1 MVPGEKNRLDRA
13 LLERGLARDLKEAQ
27 ARIMAG
33 EVLVDGQ
40 VADKADRRVKAEAA
54 IEIKDRSPYVSR
66 GALKIEKAV
75 GEFAI
80 APAGLNVL
88 DLGISTGG
96 FSDYFLQHGA
106 AAVLGV
112 DVTIAQVDSR
122 LRASPR
128 LRLLEKNA
136 RFLEM
141 GDVPFAPDL
150 IVMDLSFISITAVLP
165 VLRAFPQA
173 RVLALV
179 KPQFEA
185 ARQRVGKGGV
195 VRDPETRRSVLLRLK
210 SRIEELDYGL
220 MAWCRAGVKGR
231 KGNQEYFFL
240 LRQGKKYSI
249 DDTIISNAVEI

>member
-27 ARIMAG
+27 ALVMAG
-33 EVLVDGQ
+33 EVWVNGRREDKPGLP
-40 VADKADRRVKAEAA
+40 VAADAT
-54 IEIKDRSPYVSR
+54 IEVRCPRPYVSR

-75 GEFAI
+75 AEFAI
-80 APAGLNVL
+80 VPAGLNVL

-122 LRASPR
+122 LRANPR

-141 GDVPFAPDL
+141 SDVPFAPDL
-150 IVMDLSFISITAVLP
+150 VVMDLSFISIAAVLP
-165 VLRAFPQA
+165 VLRIFPQA

-185 ARQRVGKGGV
+185 ARQRVGRGGV

-220 MAWCRAGVKGR
+220 TAWCRAGVKGR
-231 KGNQEYFFL
+231 RGNQEYFFL

-249 DDTIISNAVEI
+249 DDTIIRDAVEM

>member
-1 MVPGEKNRLDRA
+1 MVPGEKNRLDRT
-13 LLERGLARDLKEAQ
+13 LLERGLARDLKKAQ
-27 ARIMAG
+27 ALVMAG
-33 EVLVDGQ
+33 EVWVNGRKEDKPGLP
-40 VADKADRRVKAEAA
+40 VAAGSTVEVRCKR
-54 IEIKDRSPYVSR
+54 PYVSR

-75 GEFAI
+75 REFAI
-80 APAGLNVL
+80 APAGLKVL

-122 LRASPR
+122 LRRDPR

-136 RFLEM
+136 RFLEK

-150 IVMDLSFISITAVLP
+150 IVMDLSFISITTVIP
-165 VLRAFPQA
+165 VLRAFPGA

-185 ARQRVGKGGV
+185 ARRRVGRGGV
-195 VRDPETRRSVLLRLK
+195 VRDPETRRSVLLGLK
-210 SRIEELDYGL
+210 SRIEELDYSL
-220 MAWCRAGVKGR
+220 TAWCRAGVRGR
-231 KGNQEYFFL
+231 KGNQEYFFF
-240 LRQGKKYSI
+240 LRQGKNFSI
-249 DDTIISNAVEI
+249 DDTIISDALEI